1 MSYVLFR
8 CLYVFRSVRYNALN
22 QSAHNV
28 FGGTALGRFRRKT
41 VTAADEDPQLLR
53 AMQAEKAKQDIEKL
67 TTELRDPH
75 FELYQRSIK
84 LGPLADAYRIL
95 GEREKSNELLLSQ
108 TAYIKANSK
117 PFQQWKSTGRTARIP
132 KVLSR
137 PEARQKRGIS
147 LDRPFPGARLC
158 GIFDR

>member
-1 MSYVLFR
+1 M
-8 CLYVFRSVRYNALN
+8 
-22 QSAHNV
+22 
-28 FGGTALGRFRRKT
+28 GRFRRKT

-75 FELYQRSIK
+75 FELYQRSIE

-95 GEREKSNELLLSQ
+95 GEREKSNEILLSQ

-117 PFQQWKSTGRTARIP
+117 PLQQWKSTGRTA
-132 KVLSR
+132 
-137 PEARQKRGIS
+137 
-147 LDRPFPGARLC
+147 
-158 GIFDR
+158 